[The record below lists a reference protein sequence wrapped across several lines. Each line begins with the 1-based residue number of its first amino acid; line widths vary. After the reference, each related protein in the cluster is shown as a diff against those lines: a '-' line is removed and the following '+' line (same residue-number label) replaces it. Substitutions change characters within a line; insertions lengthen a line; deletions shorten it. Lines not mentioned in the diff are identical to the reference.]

1 MQPADSGRI
10 PDRKENIVANF
21 CAKCGAQ
28 LSDDQQF
35 CKSCGAAVATGAAV
49 AVPVQP
55 IAAQPA
61 AAPANAGSAAVKIIL
76 IIVAVVVVLGLL
88 GLGGAAYF
96 AYRVSRVVHVNG
108 PGGQVTFQTPEGKVT
123 ANTTETYTASDLGT
137 DPYPG
142 AQSTR
147 GGMRMQL
154 PTGSMVTAVF
164 LTSDSKQ
171 QVIDFYKS
179 KLGSAA
185 SVMEISDRAMI
196 SINKGQQES
205 IVVTI
210 TTNSSQDNGKTRI
223 TIMHTISTK
232 AS

>member
-142 AQSTR
+142 AETVR
-147 GGMRMQL
+147 GGMKMEL
-154 PTGSMVTAVF
+154 PTGTMVTGVF
-164 LTSDSKQ
+164 LTSDSKE
-171 QVIDFYKS
+171 QVLSFYKS
-179 KLGSAA
+179 KFGSAA
-185 SVMEISDRAMI
+185 STVDTADGAMVTLA
-196 SINKGQQES
+196 KGQHEAV
-205 IVVTI
+205 VVTI
-210 TTNSSQDNGKTRI
+210 TTKQSQDGGKTRVTI
-223 TIMHTISTK
+223 THTKETK
-232 AS
+232 AP